1 MSYRYRVAA
10 FAVIALAMAVPAVA
24 QSQAPKQ
31 KKPSIS
37 VKANPSVA
45 FAPARVIVAADLKGG
60 SDDYEQFYCATVTWD
75 WGDGTESETATD
87 CEPYE
92 PGKSEIR
99 RHFTVEHRYDIPG
112 EFRIVFKLKRVNKVV
127 GAGSTTIRVRP
138 GLRDIGEIGYES
150 GTRPPTP

>member
-1 MSYRYRVAA
+1 MSYQPRVAA
-10 FAVIALAMAVPAVA
+10 FALAALAVAVSASA
-24 QSQAPKQ
+24 QTEPPKQ
-31 KKPSIS
+31 KKPSVS
-37 VKANPSVA
+37 VKATPAVA

-99 RHFTVEHRYDIPG
+99 RHFTVEHRYDMAG
-112 EFRIVFKLKRVNKVV
+112 EYRIVFKLKRGGKVV
-127 GAGSTTIRVRP
+127 GTASTIIRVRP
-138 GLRDIGEIGYES
+138 GLRDGSEIGL
-150 GTRPPTP
+150 TP